1 MLLASGAILVGFVV
15 LIWGADRF
23 VIGAAALARNLGV
36 SPLLIGLTVVGLGTS
51 APEILVSVMA
61 ALQGNPELA
70 VGNAV
75 GSNIANIGLILGVSA
90 LVAPLKVKSHVLWRE
105 YPLLAGVSLVVYL
118 MLADGQLG
126 QLDGLLM
133 LVGLVGAM
141 GWIVHLGRQRAA
153 VEPLEDEFAEE
164 IPTDM
169 GTGAAL
175 AWTFLGLLLLIAS
188 SRLLVWGAVEIAT
201 ALGVSDLVIGLTIVA
216 IGTSL
221 PELAAS
227 VTATLKGEDDLAVG
241 NVIGS
246 NLFNMLAVLSVPG
259 LIAPAAV
266 SASVISRDMPL
277 MLGLTAALFFM
288 GRGDSGHGT
297 INRLEGGLL
306 LAVFLAYQ
314 TWLYLSSQPT
324 LPGA

>member
-51 APEILVSVMA
+51 APEILVSIMA
-61 ALQGNPELA
+61 AMQGNPELA

-90 LVAPLKVKSHVLWRE
+90 LVAPLTVKSHVLWRE
-105 YPLLAGVSLVVYL
+105 YPLLAGVSLAVYL
-118 MLADGQLG
+118 MLADGHLG

-133 LVGLVGAM
+133 LTGLVGAM
-141 GWIVHLGRQRAA
+141 VWIVHLGRQRAA

-175 AWTFLGLLLLIAS
+175 VWTFLGLLLLIAS
-188 SRLLVWGAVEIAT
+188 SRLLVWGAVEVAT

-227 VTATLKGEDDLAVG
+227 VAATLKGEDGLAVG

-266 SASVISRDMPL
+266 SASVLSRDMPL
-277 MLGLTAALFFM
+277 MLALTAALFFM
-288 GRGDSGHGT
+288 GRGEHGHGT

>member
-51 APEILVSVMA
+51 APEILVSIMA
-61 ALQGNPELA
+61 AMQGNPELA

-90 LVAPLKVKSHVLWRE
+90 LVAPLTVKSHVLWRE
-105 YPLLAGVSLVVYL
+105 YPLLAGVSLAVYL
-118 MLADGQLG
+118 MLADGHLG

-133 LVGLVGAM
+133 LTGLVGAM
-141 GWIVHLGRQRAA
+141 VWIVHLGRQRAA

-188 SRLLVWGAVEIAT
+188 SRLLVWGAVEVAT

-227 VTATLKGEDDLAVG
+227 VAATLKGEDDLAVG

-246 NLFNMLAVLSVPG
+246 NLFNMLAVLSAPG

-266 SASVISRDMPL
+266 SASVLSRDMPL
-277 MLGLTAALFFM
+277 MLALTAALFFM
-288 GRGDSGHGT
+288 GRGEHGHGT